1 MKFNK
6 FLFGAAALSMGVFA
20 SCSSDEPVKG
30 PDGGNGA
37 IEGEQYMA
45 ISITT
50 AGLGGSRAAGVGD
63 PEFEAGVGTEC
74 DITAENTYFFFYD
87 ANGNAF
93 PLAAA
98 NVNGTV
104 ATNMVKPTKIEL
116 QHGPGDAATLEGVL
130 VLGKAIGE
138 GYVGTTPAQVL
149 CVANPSK
156 AFSVAEY
163 ENKNLSWVLGKESS
177 TPATL
182 PAETG
187 FVMTSTTYV
196 DGVKIVTAQDVTG
209 KFAETPEAAKTNPAV
224 LYIERLA
231 AKVRA
236 KGLGEYTAQI
246 RKKVTAEDGAVSTVV
261 TEDGKI
267 TIDNKEAIVKVELL
281 GWELIKTAGQ
291 SNAFKSLKSEW
302 LATDP
307 FNGWNDADKHRS
319 YWAASNA
326 GTIRNTDIP
335 SLSDNSKYTKG
346 NFVSGVENVAYCY
359 ENTGY
364 AEAPNTPT
372 SVNDRNTAYNAT
384 SVVVKA
390 VVKTYDAETQTSKP
404 VDLMRWAGSYY
415 TVDHLKELVATDYN
429 ASVTGAG
436 AKATAND
443 VEFVDNSALDNTY
456 HAVVTVGEN
465 RTEMA
470 NFMSILW
477 WKNGITSY
485 YANIEHLGQKFGV
498 VRNHIYEYE
507 FDGVIGLGVP
517 GTEPNTPEETE
528 TFLSAKLYC
537 LNWHVVSNKLT
548 LE

>member
-30 PDGGNGA
+30 PDGGNGNVK
-37 IEGEQYMA
+37 GEQYMA

-50 AGLGGSRAAGVGD
+50 AGLGGSRAAGVGN
-63 PEFEAGVGTEC
+63 PEFEAGVGNEC
-74 DITAENTYFFFYD
+74 DITPEKTYFFFYD
-87 ANGNAF
+87 TNGNAF
-93 PLAAA
+93 PLAADK
-98 NVNGTV
+98 VNTTPENV
-104 ATNMVKPTKIEL
+104 ATNMVKPTKIET
-116 QHGPGDAATLEGVL
+116 QHGPGDDVTLEGVL

-149 CVANPSK
+149 CVANPSE
-156 AFSVAEY
+156 AFNVADY
-163 ENKNLSWVLGKESS
+163 ENKSLKTVLDKISS

-182 PAETG
+182 PAATG

-196 DGVKIVTAQDVTG
+196 DGGKIVTAQDVTG
-209 KFAETPEAAKTNPAV
+209 KFAETPEDAKTNPAV

-246 RKKVTAEDGAVSTVV
+246 RKKVTAEDGTVSEVV
-261 TEDGKI
+261 AEDGKI
-267 TIDNKEAIVKVELL
+267 TIDNKEATVKVELL

-291 SNAFKSLKSEW
+291 SNVFKKLDSEW
-302 LATDP
+302 LTTDP
-307 FNGWNDADKHRS
+307 FAGWNDAAKHRS
-319 YWAASNA
+319 YWTLSDA

-335 SLSDNSKYTKG
+335 SLSDNNKYTKG
-346 NFVSGVENVAYCY
+346 NFTSGVQNVAYCY
-359 ENTGY
+359 ENATY
-364 AEAPNTPT
+364 TPA
-372 SVNDRNTAYNAT
+372 SVNDRTNTGAT
-384 SVVVKA
+384 AIVVKA
-390 VVKTYDAETQTSKP
+390 VVKTYDAATQTSTP
-404 VDLMRWAGSYY
+404 INLMRWAGSYY
-415 TVDHLKELVATDYN
+415 TYDQLRELVATDYN
-429 ASVTGAG
+429 AGVTGNG
-436 AKATAND
+436 VKATAND
-443 VEFVDNSALDNTY
+443 VEFVDNSNDDNSY
-456 HAVVTVGEN
+456 HAVVTVGDN
-465 RTEMA
+465 TQNMV
-470 NFMSILW
+470 NFQSILW

-485 YANIEHLGQKFGV
+485 YANIEHLGKKFGV

-517 GTEPNTPEETE
+517 GTEPNTPEEQE
-528 TFLSAKLYC
+528 TFLSAKIYC